1 MNTTTP
7 VAAGEAL
14 AHPEIPKARSNEAFI
29 APVLPRFEPIDKDLE
44 EARRF
49 AAETTSQ
56 TERSRTIAWR
66 ISGVFATLCVLS
78 FGSNF
83 YLARRPVLPPV
94 VVTVDRLTGDTQV
107 TGPFDE
113 NAVPQI
119 STLDKHWAQV
129 FIRMC
134 ESYSFNMLKRDYEQC
149 ARMSSPKVFAP
160 IGAMYQ
166 GDQARQKRVGEA
178 EEDTVDVISVRP
190 SPGTEAG
197 RRGEITIS
205 FDKRTKFADGR
216 PPLLTRYVSTCE
228 FEYHPDAMKKPIDQV
243 ENPLG
248 FMCVGYRRDA
258 ELITPA
264 ATTTKTGGA
273 S

>member
-14 AHPEIPKARSNEAFI
+14 AHPEIPKTRPKDAFL
-29 APVLPRFEPIDKDLE
+29 AAFFPRFEPIDKDLD
-44 EARRF
+44 EAKRY
-49 AAETTSQ
+49 AAETISQ
-56 TERSRTIAWR
+56 IEASRKTAWR
-66 ISGVFATLCVLS
+66 IAGVLAALCLLS
-78 FGSNF
+78 FGSSF

-94 VVTVDRLTGDTQV
+94 VITVDKLTGDTQV
-107 TGPFDE
+107 QGAFDA
-113 NAVPQI
+113 NSVPQI

-129 FIRMC
+129 FIRSC

-149 ARMSSPKVFAP
+149 ARMSSEKVFAP
-160 IGAMYQ
+160 IGTMYQ
-166 GDQARQKRVGEA
+166 GDQARQKRVGES

-197 RRGEITIS
+197 RRGEITIT

-216 PPLLTRYVSTCE
+216 PSLLTRYISTCE
-228 FEYHPDAMKKPIDQV
+228 FEYHPEAMKKPIDQV

-258 ELITPA
+258 ELVTPA
-264 ATTTKTGGA
+264 AAVKTGGA